1 MKSQVAAEAA
11 AALALVEEGWRPEA
25 GELLLVFTCDEETGA
40 VHGAQWLCREHPERV
55 RADFVVNEG
64 AGQVMHLG
72 ERNVYGVCVGEK
84 GVFRFELTTVGKA
97 GHASVP
103 RIGDNALARMAPLV
117 TALSER
123 RPPYEQVPEMG
134 ALLAALG
141 LPGDDTDGA
150 LAELERRAPEL
161 ATLIEPIARV
171 TFAPTMLRAGEKINV
186 IPSHAELQVDCRVP
200 PELGEEHVRRAL
212 AGVLGEDGFEIEFRD
227 PVVGNRSPAAS
238 PLMDAIARFVEREDP
253 GADGGAGGDDRLL
266 GLALV
271 ARRLPRER
279 GLRLLPPARDGPR
292 GGACR

>member
-103 RIGDNALARMAPLV
+103 GIGANALARMAPLV

-161 ATLIEPIARV
+161 ATLVEPIAR
-171 TFAPTMLRAGEKINV
+171 
-186 IPSHAELQVDCRVP
+186 
-200 PELGEEHVRRAL
+200 
-212 AGVLGEDGFEIEFRD
+212 RD
-227 PVVGNRSPAAS
+227 AS
-238 PLMDAIARFVEREDP
+238 PRPCCGR
-253 GADGGAGGDDRLL
+253 
-266 GLALV
+266 
-271 ARRLPRER
+271 ARRST
-279 GLRLLPPARDGPR
+279 
-292 GGACR
+292 